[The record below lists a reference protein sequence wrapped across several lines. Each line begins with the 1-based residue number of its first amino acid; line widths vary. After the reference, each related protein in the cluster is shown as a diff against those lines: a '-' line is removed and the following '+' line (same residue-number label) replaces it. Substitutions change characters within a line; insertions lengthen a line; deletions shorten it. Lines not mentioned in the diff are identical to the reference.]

1 MRLSTGLVIYIT
13 LLFTA
18 TTADANRFMRA
29 KARRPPAASGQSDHL
44 AQRRAVVLKTSKK
57 TSKKTLKPVAA
68 EVDLLVPSRISQMD
82 AVAGARKL
90 IEQYPSLGRMT
101 ARLATGSGKSKAISV
116 TDMVRTYNDNVDSP
130 GLGPG
135 LLVGL
140 LGPIVA
146 ANTVGPEFHPAW
158 LALTA
163 LIGGGLGYWAGGWQ
177 EKPAAQAVGAQIAA
191 LTFGSA
197 PERASTDQLHF
208 AKQAIRTLKADNRRV
223 IQELKATQAE
233 FAGTS
238 HSAGQSARDIK
249 RTWFRGNPKR
259 DKRATEST
267 SGNHPSL
274 RAAIRELHLVGS
286 YNGELTKLEKAIDRV
301 LEQRASE

>member
-18 TTADANRFMRA
+18 TTADANRFMQA
-29 KARRPPAASGQSDHL
+29 KARRRAASGQSDHL
-44 AQRRAVVLKTSKK
+44 AQRRAAEPKTSKK
-57 TSKKTLKPVAA
+57 PHKPVAA

-223 IQELKATQAE
+223 IQELAHQLDRHVCNQTI
-233 FAGTS
+233 GV
-238 HSAGQSARDIK
+238 
-249 RTWFRGNPKR
+249 
-259 DKRATEST
+259 
-267 SGNHPSL
+267 